1 MKERMNIAV
10 LGDRDSIYCY
20 AALGMD
26 TFPVSDPEEGR
37 STLEQLANRRYAVI
51 YITEQLAE
59 ELEAELI
66 RYRDQA
72 IPAII
77 PIPGVTGGTGFGMKA
92 VRQSVER
99 AVGSDIIFGNDN

>member
-26 TFPVSDPEEGR
+26 TFPVSDPEEGKAI
-37 STLEQLANRRYAVI
+37 LERLAGMRYAVI

-59 ELEAELI
+59 QLETELL
-66 RYRDQA
+66 RYRDEA
-72 IPAII
+72 IPAVI
-77 PIPGVTGGTGFGMKA
+77 PIPGVTGNTGCGMKA

-99 AVGSDIIFGNDN
+99 AVGTDIIFGND

>member
-26 TFPVSDPEEGR
+26 TFPVSDAEEGR
-37 STLEQLANRRYAVI
+37 RVLDQLADRRYAVV

-59 ELEAELI
+59 QLEAELI

-72 IPAII
+72 VPAVI
-77 PIPGVTGGTGFGMKA
+77 PIPGVTGNTGCGMRA

-99 AVGSDIIFGNDN
+99 AVGSDIIFGND

>member
-26 TFPVSDPEEGR
+26 TFPVSDPEEGKHV
-37 STLEQLANRRYAVI
+37 LEQLAGRRYAVI

-59 ELEAELI
+59 QLEAELL
-66 RYRDQA
+66 RYRDEA
-72 IPAII
+72 IPAVI
-77 PIPGVTGGTGFGMKA
+77 PIPGVTGNTGCGMRA

-99 AVGSDIIFGNDN
+99 AVGTDIIFGND

>member
-1 MKERMNIAV
+1 MEERMNIAV

-26 TFPVSDPEEGR
+26 TFPVSDPEEGKAI
-37 STLEQLANRRYAVI
+37 LERLAGMRYAVI

-59 ELEAELI
+59 QLETELL
-66 RYRDQA
+66 RYRDEA
-72 IPAII
+72 IPAVI
-77 PIPGVTGGTGFGMKA
+77 PIPGVTGNTGCGMKA

-99 AVGSDIIFGNDN
+99 AVGTDIIFGND